1 MKVAFGFSDEDEINS
16 ARAWVTKNILKT
28 IRQQLND
35 EADRYFGLDHVM
47 DDAVARW
54 LYMDRYVGPRGPLQ
68 RIMSDHY
75 GEDFL
80 QEKDN
85 ADVIEIWWNELISWV
100 QEFDE
105 QRMEVSPQS
114 TPLLTKLYWGAW
126 LGIDE
131 HRKDLGVEVP
141 GIKTEWTILYAKEPG
156 IKHSKF
162 GSRHEY
168 STRKG

>member
-16 ARAWVTKNILKT
+16 ARAWVTKNILRT

-35 EADRYFGLDHVM
+35 EVDRYVGLDHVM

-54 LYMDRYVGPRGPLQ
+54 LYMDRYVGTRGPLQ
-68 RIMSDHY
+68 RVMSEHY

-141 GIKTEWTILYAKEPG
+141 GIKTEWTILCAKKPG